1 MTTHRENFKL
11 LCISLYDDVYLQWF
25 ERIKLNSDGSL

>member
-11 LCISLYDDVYLQWF
+11 FCISLYDDVYLQRF

>member
-1 MTTHRENFKL
+1 MTTHRENFKQ
-11 LCISLYDDVYLQWF
+11 LCISLYDDVYLQRF